1 MNPTPDDDAIDALLR
16 QSFDGPLADAGFS
29 ERVMQYVPPRRR
41 ASPWPL
47 TLCAIAGV
55 LLCWL
60 SLADSPLLRAAWQ
73 GWFSGHWS
81 ASTVVTLA
89 LMAALSLL
97 ALGWTLMEAQDR

>member
-1 MNPTPDDDAIDALLR
+1 MNPMPDEDAIDALLR
-16 QSFDGPLADAGFS
+16 QSFEGPVADAGFS
-29 ERVMQYVPPRRR
+29 ERVMQHVRPRRR
-41 ASPWPL
+41 VSPWPL
-47 TLCAIAGV
+47 TLGAIAGV

-73 GWFSGHWS
+73 GWSSGHWS

-97 ALGWTLMEAQDR
+97 ALGWTLLEAEDR